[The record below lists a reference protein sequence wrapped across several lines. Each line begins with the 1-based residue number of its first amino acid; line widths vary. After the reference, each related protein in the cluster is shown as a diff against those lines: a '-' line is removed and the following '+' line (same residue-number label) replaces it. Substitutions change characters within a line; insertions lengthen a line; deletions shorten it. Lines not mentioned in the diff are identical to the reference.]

1 MPIKS
6 LESFLFERKLVSTLS
21 IDLLRNATVGIDV
34 EHYLSR
40 IYTFKK
46 EQFLLA
52 VGGIPSSLTD
62 YLSSDL
68 QVFREYNIKP
78 VFLVSGLNIQLQAH
92 DYETNEFSLLEA
104 HLAATWNKL
113 TTRSAN
119 NPYAYNSPNNDSF
132 RLFTDPLPV
141 RPMVRDLIRYFIDN
155 GIDYLVSPYDASFQ
169 LLYLHRAGIIDVV
182 YGSTDML
189 VTSIDRFILGMEFQL
204 QDFRFVDKNKVLA
217 ELNLTERQFMDLAV
231 MVGCS
236 VQPLTF
242 PNFPPLPKPNPIQ
255 PFPQLSYF
263 KLGLDIVY
271 QYLSFNGNSAA
282 DLYGYILSLNDPQIT
297 DLYLQGHF
305 ALKFLP
311 VLTTEG
317 SVGLYTQELAKM
329 GFENPADLLTVEN
342 ASDAL
347 PTVKVPNNVHEIVSQ
362 RLPPELYFYQLV
374 GLLPIELLEAITR
387 GRLNIRPPLEGGISI
402 SYKKLITSEKYLR
415 SLDLQFNVLT
425 QLLARYFQVKKVQVV
440 YWFKDEVIELNNRL
454 TPPFFQQMGHLY
466 SSGGKDSFELGRF
479 LGGLKQNYS
488 KTEVPKELTR
498 NDDIISTVLLRTL
511 FLLGLIDNKTGEVSS
526 AGVALKKFVAKHG
539 DGLTEKNLQLLA
551 VLLLLLQTQA
561 VKLNEF
567 SKEFLH
573 VPRYAKEFPSEQ
585 DISLTPDELNKIALI
600 SRVFSLLK
608 FNILP
613 INYMGPISRSLLNF
627 RSQLKHVQSQLINS
641 LQVVLVDFIVRQDKN
656 NLKANY
662 ADKDSWYT
670 LIKQL
675 PWYEDLNNTLLGV
688 VAEIWFEYAL
698 RLKKAQTK
706 LSKEEVTQRT
716 KDHLLNLVYQ
726 IGNALYNINVSGINS
741 VKEAQMMEDLKLG
754 VEFWD
759 LFVKLAKVANEEDKK
774 LVSDVF
780 LGEVEDTDVWMKE
793 YF

>member
-68 QVFREYNIKP
+68 HVFKEYNIKP
-78 VFLVSGLNIQLQAH
+78 VFLVSGLSIQLQNH
-92 DYETNEFSLLEA
+92 DYETNEFLLLEA
-104 HLAATWNKL
+104 HLAGTWNKL
-113 TTRSAN
+113 TARSAN

-132 RLFTDPLPV
+132 RVFTDPLPV
-141 RPMVRDLIRYFIDN
+141 RPMVRDLISYFIAN

-169 LLYLHRAGIIDVV
+169 LLYLHRAGVIDVV

-204 QDFRFVDKNKVLA
+204 QDFRFVDKAKVLA
-217 ELNLTERQFMDLAV
+217 ELNLTERQFADLAV

-236 VQPLTF
+236 VQPVTF

-282 DLYGYILSLNDPQIT
+282 DLYGYILSLNDPAIT

-317 SVGLYTQELAKM
+317 SVGLYAQELAKL
-329 GFENPADLLTVEN
+329 GFENPADLLTSEN
-342 ASDAL
+342 GDAP
-347 PTVKVPNNVHEIVSQ
+347 PTIKVPNNVHEIVSQ

-374 GLLPIELLEAITR
+374 GLIPLELLEAITR
-387 GRLNIRPPLEGGISI
+387 GKLNIRPPLEGGLSI
-402 SYKKLITSEKYLR
+402 SYKKLITSERYHR
-415 SLDLQFNVLT
+415 NLDLQFNLLT
-425 QLLARYFQVKKVQVV
+425 QLLARYFQVKKVQVL

-454 TPPFFQQMGHLY
+454 TPPFFQQIGRLY
-466 SSGGKDSFELGRF
+466 ASGGQESFALSRF
-479 LGGLKQNYS
+479 LGNLKQNYAETPIPQELS
-488 KTEVPKELTR
+488 K

-526 AGVALKKFVAKHG
+526 AGVILKKFVAKHEAE
-539 DGLTEKNLQLLA
+539 LSEKNLQMLV
-551 VLLLLLQTQA
+551 VLLLLLQSQVVT
-561 VKLNEF
+561 LNEF
-567 SKEFLH
+567 SREFFH
-573 VPRYAKEFPSEQ
+573 VPKYAKEFPSEQ
-585 DISLTPDELNKIALI
+585 DTTLTADELNKITLI

-608 FNILP
+608 FNIQP

-662 ADKDSWYT
+662 SDKDSWYR

-698 RLKKAQTK
+698 RLKKAQSKLTK
-706 LSKEEVTQRT
+706 DEVTQRT
-716 KDHLLNLVYQ
+716 KDHLLNLVFQ

-741 VKEAQMMEDLKLG
+741 VKESQMMADLKQG
-754 VEFWD
+754 MEFYG
-759 LFVKLAKVANEEDKK
+759 LFVKLARVANEEDKK
-774 LVSDVF
+774 IVSDEF
-780 LGEVEDTDVWMKE
+780 LGEVEATDAWMKE